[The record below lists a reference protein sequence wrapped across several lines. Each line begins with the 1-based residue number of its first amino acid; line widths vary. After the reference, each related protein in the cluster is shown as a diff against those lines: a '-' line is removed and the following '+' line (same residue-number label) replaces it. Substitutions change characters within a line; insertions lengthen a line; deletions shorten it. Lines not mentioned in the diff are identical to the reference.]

1 MKIKP
6 LAYFILL
13 LLDIYLL
20 YTLFQ
25 LYSSPGETVTYPPI
39 GFLNVPKT
47 RILIALIGT
56 ILMFPNFTALLLG
69 AILQAEWLN
78 SVRLY
83 TGITAILVCIS
94 EVLETLFHW
103 WQPPGGV
110 YSLLDAS
117 YLYMIVEGLIVVV
130 EGVKRG

>member
-39 GFLNVPKT
+39 GFLNVPET
-47 RILIALIGT
+47 RILVALIGT
-56 ILMFPNFTALLLG
+56 ILMLPNLIALLYG
-69 AILQAEWLN
+69 AIVQAEWLN

-83 TGITAILVCIS
+83 TGMTAILVCIGEIIGRTFIS
-94 EVLETLFHW
+94 
-103 WQPPGGV
+103 WQPPAGV
-110 YSLLDAS
+110 YSFVDVS
-117 YLYMIVEGLIVVV
+117 YLYLIMEGLIVVA

>member
-13 LLDIYLL
+13 LLDIYML

-47 RILIALIGT
+47 RILVALVGT
-56 ILMFPNFTALLLG
+56 ILMLPLLTALLFG
-69 AILQAEWLN
+69 AITQAEWLN
-78 SVRLY
+78 PVRFY
-83 TGITAILVCIS
+83 SGITAMMVGVSEILES
-94 EVLETLFHW
+94 TLR
-103 WQPPGGV
+103 PPLSTGV
-110 YSLLDAS
+110 YSLLDIALL
-117 YLYMIVEGLIVVV
+117 YLIAEGLIVVV